1 MEGFAFLGFILFGFI
16 IFSIY
21 FIIKQIDFVLNA
33 IPLYREILDREDKII
48 NILQVIKQ
56 HHKETETLLR
66 KIATQQ
72 LEISLS
78 EENIE
83 QAELLSIN
91 PQSQDEGQQIIQGEI
106 IEVYTRYTDEENAKI
121 IRGQN
126 IKNDVIPIKV
136 QSTVPFSPSN
146 FWKSFKCPRCNK
158 IYSVNANSPNVQ
170 FKCIKCQN
178 SILAIVNKK
187 DGKAENESSLTQRI
201 EEIEPKKPIQYFKV
215 VFSGDNHAEN
225 VEEIKNRFINSY
237 HAKYTTAEITHL
249 FFSGKPVA
257 VKSHLKH
264 DDALKFQE
272 NMITRI
278 GGKFTVEPM

>member
-1 MEGFAFLGFILFGFI
+1 MRQTAQTAAL
-16 IFSIY
+16 
-21 FIIKQIDFVLNA
+21 V
-33 IPLYREILDREDKII
+33 II
-48 NILQVIKQ
+48 N
-56 HHKETETLLR
+56 
-66 KIATQQ
+66 
-72 LEISLS
+72 
-78 EENIE
+78 EN
-83 QAELLSIN
+83 
-91 PQSQDEGQQIIQGEI
+91 
-106 IEVYTRYTDEENAKI
+106 
-121 IRGQN
+121 
-126 IKNDVIPIKV
+126 
-136 QSTVPFSPSN
+136 
-146 FWKSFKCPRCNK
+146 
-158 IYSVNANSPNVQ
+158 
-170 FKCIKCQN
+170 
-178 SILAIVNKK
+178 
-187 DGKAENESSLTQRI
+187 DGKTDLDQQI